1 MCDHIIKQTRYF
13 GDVKKVRC
21 TKESKFNDESGRS
34 LCATHFKKWFKKKYN
49 SRPEKSDF
57 SHKLGL

>member
-49 SRPEKSDF
+49 TDYNTFINAEK
-57 SHKLGL
+57 